1 MFCSFTV
8 EPKSNDGCS
17 ATPDDASSTNAGKA
31 KSNWEQVLQSATSDW
46 AKQRSRVSTPRNVGG
61 ARKNKWTPAEDSQLL
76 TTVQEWGSN
85 DWSKVAQFIPGRT
98 GKQCR
103 ERWLARLSPDV
114 LQEDW
119 SADEDLTLLSK
130 QNEFGNRWSKI
141 REFLPGRS
149 TVSLKNRWNWLCRRD
164 VPNHSE
170 EFQVIAMSH
179 VGTLPRKEVPDQPTK
194 PDPAEDIIAPMLNL
208 TFWQEADVVGM
219 WDFI

>member
-1 MFCSFTV
+1 M
-8 EPKSNDGCS
+8 
-17 ATPDDASSTNAGKA
+17 
-31 KSNWEQVLQSATSDW
+31 
-46 AKQRSRVSTPRNVGG
+46 PRNVGG
-61 ARKNKWTPAEDSQLL
+61 TRKNKWTPTEDNQLQL
-76 TTVQEWGSN
+76 TIQEWGSN
-85 DWSKVAQFIPGRT
+85 NWSKVAQFIPGRT

-114 LQEDW
+114 LLEDW

-130 QNEFGNRWSKI
+130 QSQFGNRWSKI

-170 EFQVIAMSH
+170 EFEAMAMSH
-179 VGTLPRKEVPDQPTK
+179 VATPPRKEVPDK
-194 PDPAEDIIAPMLNL
+194 PVNPEPPEDFVQGMLNL
-208 TFWQEADVVGM
+208 ALWHDPDILGM